1 MAIKALEISRLQ
13 PRSTA
18 YKVADDHGLYL
29 QVQPSGARL
38 WRLKF
43 RFRGVEK
50 KLALG
55 KYPEVSLKEAR
66 VKRDEA
72 RRLLANGIDPAAAKR
87 QAAIEASISAA
98 TTFKLVADEFIEK
111 MEREGKKAAT
121 IKKARWFRDLVD
133 HDIGHRP
140 VSDVTPHE
148 LLNALRKVE
157 RKGHHETAQRL
168 RAFVGRVFRYA
179 IVTMRAKD
187 NPADLLRG
195 ALTAPQVTHHAAI
208 LDPKLVGELLRSIEG
223 YSGKPETMIAL
234 KIAPH
239 VFVRPGELRQAE
251 WQEFDLEGAVW
262 RIPAEKMKM
271 AQPHAVPLS
280 TQVIELLREL
290 RSLGNAGR
298 YLFPAFHTTL
308 RCMSENTLNSALRRL
323 GYSGDEMTSHGFR
336 AVASTLLNESGLWH
350 PDAIER
356 SLAHKDPD
364 QVRAAYH
371 RGAHWAERVR
381 MMQWWSDYLDQ
392 LRDGAQILTPA
403 FRRA

>member
-13 PRSTA
+13 PRTTA
-18 YKVADDHGLYL
+18 YKVADEHGLYL

-43 RFRGVEK
+43 RFRGIEK

-55 KYPEVSLKEAR
+55 QYPEVSLKEAR
-66 VKRDEA
+66 AKRDEA
-72 RRLLANGIDPAAAKR
+72 RRLLASGVDPAAAKR
-87 QAAIEASISAA
+87 HAAIEATISAA

-111 MEREGKKAAT
+111 MEREGKKAVT

-140 VSDVTPHE
+140 VSEITPHE

-168 RAFVGRVFRYA
+168 RAFAGRVFRYA

-223 YSGKPETMIAL
+223 YAGKPETLIAL

-262 RIPAEKMKM
+262 RIPATKMKM

-280 TQVIELLREL
+280 TQVIELLHQLRGLRDFSANWSMPSRLSL
-290 RSLGNAGR
+290 RSIVVKRKRSFA
-298 YLFPAFHTTL
+298 
-308 RCMSENTLNSALRRL
+308 
-323 GYSGDEMTSHGFR
+323 TSR
-336 AVASTLLNESGLWH
+336 MASTLKRHWRPMTRCGWLSWRRCATRGTDRRGCGLV
-350 PDAIER
+350 A
-356 SLAHKDPD
+356 
-364 QVRAAYH
+364 
-371 RGAHWAERVR
+371 
-381 MMQWWSDYLDQ
+381 M
-392 LRDGAQILTPA
+392 
-403 FRRA
+403 